1 MISFAGFSPHPPI
14 LLPSVGSPQ
23 DRQEVEKTLN
33 ALGVLAKRFKASKIE
48 KVIIASPHLDWGFNV
63 PLFFIANGF
72 AGKVKK
78 ILIETEPPKF
88 YFEQGKIFYE
98 KYKTEWENKKIGLIG
113 SGDLSHRLKEDGPYG
128 FHQDGPR
135 FDKELIKCLKNKD
148 IENFLNLENKYPEA
162 GNCGLRPFSFILGI
176 LESAKINW
184 EAEILSYEGPFGV
197 GYMVVNFKLEP

>member
-63 PLFFIANGF
+63 PLFFITNGF

-162 GNCGLRPFSFILGI
+162 GNC
-176 LESAKINW
+176 
-184 EAEILSYEGPFGV
+184 
-197 GYMVVNFKLEP
+197 